1 MSAFTILAIALPIA
15 GSFAAMWWLF
25 ATAPL
30 GWEDADGFHAGEE
43 PESEAA
49 RLRRIEKLER

>member
-1 MSAFTILAIALPIA
+1 MTYIIALCVL
-15 GSFAAMWWLF
+15 AAFGVMWWLF

-43 PESEAA
+43 PESDVA
-49 RLRRIEKLER
+49 RLRRIERMER

>member
-25 ATAPL
+25 ATAPF
-30 GWEDADGFHAGEE
+30 GWEDSEGWHDGEE
-43 PESEAA
+43 PEIDAQ
-49 RLRRIEKLER
+49 RLRRIERMER